1 MGNGNKAEMLIAVCA
16 VITSV
21 VALYIGWDQAR
32 VMRLQQKAD
41 VWPLLQI
48 DQITSVENGNLVYR
62 MRIESAGVG
71 PAFLERY
78 VITVPGEKQTTD
90 ISRFYNYMIPE
101 GLDAPMISNESIS
114 GRVMRYGRATEP
126 FSLTWPYSDASNQR
140 FQERISEILQGER
153 DPAILFVCYCSILD
167 DCWVTSSENFGR
179 PNEVESCKSLPA
191 VAAMQSK
198 PRENN
203 DIQEGAR
210 P

>member
-21 VALYIGWDQAR
+21 VALYIAWDQAR

-48 DQITSVENGNLVYR
+48 DQINSVENGNLVYR
-62 MRIESAGVG
+62 MRIENAGVG

-78 VITVPGEKQTTD
+78 VIAIPEEKQTTEL
-90 ISRFYNYMIPE
+90 SRFYNYMVPE
-101 GLDAPMISNESIS
+101 GLDAPTISNASIV
-114 GRVMRYGRATEP
+114 GRVMRDGRAISP
-126 FSLTWPYSDASNQR
+126 FSLTWPYSEDSNQL
-140 FQERISEILQGER
+140 FQDRIGEILRGER

-167 DCWVTSSENFGR
+167 DCWVTSSENVGR
-179 PNEVESCKSLPA
+179 PSEVESCKSLPA
-191 VAAMQSK
+191 IAALQSK
-198 PRENN
+198 PRANN
-203 DIQEGAR
+203 DTQEGAR

>member
-48 DQITSVENGNLVYR
+48 DQITSAENGNLVYSL
-62 MRIESAGVG
+62 RIENAGVG

-78 VITVPGEKQTTD
+78 VITIPGEKQTTELSD
-90 ISRFYNYMIPE
+90 FYNYMVPE
-101 GLDAPMISNESIS
+101 GLDTPRVSNESVV

-126 FSLTWPYSDASNQR
+126 FSLTWTYSDDYNQR
-140 FQERISEILQGER
+140 FQDRISEILRGER
-153 DPAILFVCYCSILD
+153 DPAVFFICYCSILD
-167 DCWVTSSENFGR
+167 DCWVTSSENEGR

-191 VAAMQSK
+191 IATLQSK
-198 PRENN
+198 PRANN